1 VSHLAPVEQQPA
13 GVQSARPVV
22 LVVDDDVDTVE
33 ELSDLVRSMGYPV
46 RKARDPGLALNM
58 VAESPDIGV
67 VLLDL
72 RMPRLDGLS
81 LATRLARGGTDA
93 APQFIFMSGRATI
106 DDTIAAVRLDAVD
119 FLVKPVAQK
128 ALARALARANDL
140 IAGKRRDLLRNVEIM
155 RSVEAVASHAIKLAN
170 ELSSIAP
177 PAARQE
183 PSGPVFTPRAARA
196 RGPASQPGDPQP
208 DGGASAA
215 QPAMGGADMRARN
228 EFLRNR
234 ITALIAARRAR
245 ANYFDASLFSDP
257 CWDMLLDL
265 MNERLAGKEVA
276 VSSLCIAAGVP
287 QTTGLRRI
295 DDLIRAGLLVRREDP
310 RDRRRVFVD
319 LADTAVERLNRYMDE
334 MNTLG

>member
-1 VSHLAPVEQQPA
+1 MSDLVGVDQQSSGA
-13 GVQSARPVV
+13 QSARPVV
-22 LVVDDDVDTVE
+22 LVVDDDADTVE

-81 LATRLARGGTDA
+81 LATRLARGGPGA
-93 APQFIFMSGRATI
+93 SPQFIFMSGRATM

-177 PAARQE
+177 VAARQE
-183 PSGPVFTPRAARA
+183 PAGPVFTPRAARA
-196 RGPASQPGDPQP
+196 RGMATQPGDPQP
-208 DGGASAA
+208 ESGVAA
-215 QPAMGGADMRARN
+215 APHAGADARARN

-334 MNTLG
+334 MNVLG

>member
-1 VSHLAPVEQQPA
+1 MSGIARVDQQPSA
-13 GVQSARPVV
+13 SQSARPVV
-22 LVVDDDVDTVE
+22 LVVDDDADTVE

-81 LATRLARGGTDA
+81 LATRLARGGA
-93 APQFIFMSGRATI
+93 GASPLFIFMSGRATI

-177 PAARQE
+177 VAARQE
-183 PSGPVFTPRAARA
+183 TAGPVFTPRAARA
-196 RGPASQPGDPQP
+196 RVMANQPGYPQP
-208 DGGASAA
+208 EGGVAAAAHASADA
-215 QPAMGGADMRARN
+215 SARN

-245 ANYFDASLFSDP
+245 TNYFDASLFSDP

-334 MNTLG
+334 MNILG

>member
-1 VSHLAPVEQQPA
+1 MSDIARVDQQAA
-13 GVQSARPVV
+13 GAQPARPVV
-22 LVVDDDVDTVE
+22 LVVDDDADTVE
-33 ELSDLVRSMGYPV
+33 ELSDLVRTMGYPV

-58 VAESPDIGV
+58 VAEAPDIGV

-81 LATRLARGGTDA
+81 LATRLARGGNGPS
-93 APQFIFMSGRATI
+93 PQFIFMSGRATI
-106 DDTIAAVRLDAVD
+106 DDTISAVRLDAVD
-119 FLVKPVAQK
+119 FLVKPVGQK
-128 ALARALARANDL
+128 ELARALARANDL
-140 IAGKRRDLLRNVEIM
+140 IAGKRRDMLRNVEIM

-177 PAARQE
+177 PATRQE
-183 PSGPVFTPRAARA
+183 AAGPVFTPRAG
-196 RGPASQPGDPQP
+196 RGRGAAGAAPAGAE
-208 DGGASAA
+208 DGGAGAA
-215 QPAMGGADMRARN
+215 QPVAAAPDDRARN

-234 ITALIAARRAR
+234 LSSLIAARRAR

-310 RDRRRVFVD
+310 RDRRRVFVE
-319 LADTAVERLNRYMDE
+319 LADTAVERLNRYLDE
-334 MNTLG
+334 MGILG

>member
-1 VSHLAPVEQQPA
+1 MSDTALVDQQPPGA
-13 GVQSARPVV
+13 QLARPVV
-22 LVVDDDVDTVE
+22 LVVDDDADTVE
-33 ELSDLVRSMGYPV
+33 ELSDLVRTMGYPV

-58 VAESPDIGV
+58 VADSPDIGV

-81 LATRLARGGTDA
+81 LATRLARAGTGNS
-93 APQFIFMSGRATI
+93 PQFIFMSGRATI

-119 FLVKPVAQK
+119 FLVKPVEQK
-128 ALARALARANDL
+128 ALSRALARANDL
-140 IAGKRRDLLRNVEIM
+140 ISGRRRDLLRNVEIM

-177 PAARQE
+177 AARQE
-183 PSGPVFTPRAARA
+183 VAAGPVFTPRAARA
-196 RGPASQPGDPQP
+196 RAATGQPGGAPA
-208 DGGASAA
+208 DGDA
-215 QPAMGGADMRARN
+215 QVVALDARARN

-234 ITALIAARRAR
+234 LTALIAARRAR

-334 MNTLG
+334 MNIVG

>member
-1 VSHLAPVEQQPA
+1 MSDLVGVDQQSS
-13 GVQSARPVV
+13 GTQSARPVV
-22 LVVDDDVDTVE
+22 LVVDDDADTVE

-81 LATRLARGGTDA
+81 LATRLARGGPGSS
-93 APQFIFMSGRATI
+93 PQFIFMSGRATI

-140 IAGKRRDLLRNVEIM
+140 IAGRRRDLVRNVEIM

-177 PAARQE
+177 VAARQE
-183 PSGPVFTPRAARA
+183 AAGPVFTPRAARA
-196 RGPASQPGDPQP
+196 RGMASQPGDPQP
-208 DGGASAA
+208 EGGGAAA
-215 QPAMGGADMRARN
+215 PRAGADARARN

-245 ANYFDASLFSDP
+245 ANYFDSSLFSDP

-319 LADTAVERLNRYMDE
+319 LADTAVEQLNRYMDE
-334 MNTLG
+334 MNILG

>member
-1 VSHLAPVEQQPA
+1 MSDLVGVDQQSSGA
-13 GVQSARPVV
+13 QSARPVV
-22 LVVDDDVDTVE
+22 LVVDDDADTVE

-81 LATRLARGGTDA
+81 LATRLARGGPGA
-93 APQFIFMSGRATI
+93 SPQFIFMSGRATM

-177 PAARQE
+177 VAARQE
-183 PSGPVFTPRAARA
+183 PAGPVFTPRAARA
-196 RGPASQPGDPQP
+196 RGMATQPGDPQP
-208 DGGASAA
+208 EGGVAA
-215 QPAMGGADMRARN
+215 APHAGADARARN

-334 MNTLG
+334 MNVLG

>member
-1 VSHLAPVEQQPA
+1 
-13 GVQSARPVV
+13 
-22 LVVDDDVDTVE
+22 
-33 ELSDLVRSMGYPV
+33 MGYPV

-81 LATRLARGGTDA
+81 LATPLARGGA
-93 APQFIFMSGRATI
+93 GASPQFIFMSGRATM

-183 PSGPVFTPRAARA
+183 SSGPVFTPRAARA

-208 DGGASAA
+208 DGGAVAA
-215 QPAMGGADMRARN
+215 QPAGIGADTRARN

-319 LADTAVERLNRYMDE
+319 LADAAVERLNRYMDE
-334 MNTLG
+334 MNILG